1 MKAIRRIKT
10 QPTLLRRIAR
20 TEAGFAC
27 LLVLGLFG
35 FWALAEMA
43 CTVAG
48 VGAR

>member
-1 MKAIRRIKT
+1 MTRRIKT
-10 QPTLLRRIAR
+10 QPTLLRRLAR

-35 FWALAEMA
+35 FVALAEVA
-43 CTVAG
+43 CTMTG